1 MSVGRAGACGHEH
14 RHVGDSELHRAQ
26 WQRCHDN
33 SYMCKCAFER
43 EREQTKNG
51 QDYPLLISN
60 DLDKMSS
67 DSCIP
72 PRLVGTLSVIKG
84 LNCLPF
90 TVHMSVVATGPTLD
104 MSSGHLV
111 QLSQK

>member
-1 MSVGRAGACGHEH
+1 MQARVGMNTDMWVTASYIGPNGSSAMIIATCASVRS
-14 RHVGDSELHRAQ
+14 R
-26 WQRCHDN
+26 
-33 SYMCKCAFER
+33 ER

-111 QLSQK
+111 QLSKK